1 MRWNILLFSHL
12 EENTESLKT
21 AGSKLQKYCEITST
35 YDADETIERYLNIQS
50 EIVIICSDVP
60 KTEILKVKKILHHMN
75 GDIVIIENFDFQKY
89 DVMEEIRKAIALF
102 NTSNSDLF
110 KTKFSHN

>member
-12 EENTESLKT
+12 EENSASLQLTDGKIN
-21 AGSKLQKYCEITST
+21 QYCDITST
-35 YDADETIERYLNIQS
+35 YNAEETIERYLNIKS

-60 KTEILKVKKILHHMN
+60 KTELRKVKKILHHIN
-75 GDIVIIENFDFQKY
+75 GDIVIIENFDFDKY

-110 KTKFSHN
+110 KTKFSQN